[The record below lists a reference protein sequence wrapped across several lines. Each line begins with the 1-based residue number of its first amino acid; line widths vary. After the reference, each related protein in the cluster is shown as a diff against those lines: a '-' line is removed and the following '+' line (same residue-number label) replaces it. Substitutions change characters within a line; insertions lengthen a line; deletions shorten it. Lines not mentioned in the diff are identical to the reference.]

1 MSTLVQNEVT
11 ADFQSRLQ
19 DQDKPSAFYS
29 PKQQK
34 RAELT
39 GKETPKSQA
48 MKSNC
53 QM

>member
-11 ADFQSRLQ
+11 ADFQLRLQ

-34 RAELT
+34 
-39 GKETPKSQA
+39 KSRVNRKGNPQVT
-48 MKSNC
+48 SYEE
-53 QM
+53 